1 MCSIEEGGDKMA
13 NCASY
18 LCVCSGALSV
28 PSHSSSV
35 SLISRGLRKNEYN
48 TPNRRSRSMIE
59 WAILR
64 RGSGMAGCRVVE
76 DGRMP
81 NITLKLQRI

>member
-28 PSHSSSV
+28 PSHSSSA
-35 SLISRGLRKNEYN
+35 SLISRDLRKKEYN
-48 TPNRRSRSMIE
+48 TPNRRSGSTIKR
-59 WAILR
+59 AILR
-64 RGSGMAGCRVVE
+64 RSSGKAGGCVVE
-76 DGRMP
+76 DKRMP